1 MEPPRDD
8 GEARAPVE
16 TAAPANQATER
27 ETFVVASHRVLFAAP
42 VAAACDACGA
52 SLPAAEGDDHAYR
65 VPGEGA
71 YMWTR
76 GEQVRFDRAPLCAD
90 CASAIGVTALG
101 RWEIEEEEG

>member
-1 MEPPRDD
+1 MQPPRDD
-8 GEARAPVE
+8 GEAS
-16 TAAPANQATER
+16 APAVAPAGEGETVG

-42 VAAACDACGA
+42 RAASCDACGA
-52 SLPAAEGDDHAYR
+52 PLAAKGDDDHGYR
-65 VPGEGA
+65 VPGEGI

-76 GEQVRFDRAPLCAD
+76 GDRVRFDKAPLCAD

>member
-8 GEARAPVE
+8 GDGSAPP
-16 TAAPANQATER
+16 AAPAAEG

-42 VAAACDACGA
+42 AEARCDACGA
-52 SLPAAEGDDHAYR
+52 PLPGADDDDQGYR
-65 VPGEGA
+65 VPGEGI

-76 GEQVRFDRAPLCAD
+76 GDRVRFDKAPLCAD
-90 CASAIGVTALG
+90 CAQAIGVTALG